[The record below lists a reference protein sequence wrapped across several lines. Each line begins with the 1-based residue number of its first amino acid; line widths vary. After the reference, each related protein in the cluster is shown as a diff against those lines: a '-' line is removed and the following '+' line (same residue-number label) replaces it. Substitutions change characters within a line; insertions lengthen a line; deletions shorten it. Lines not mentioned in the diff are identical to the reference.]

1 MMIDITPETVE
12 FLRNSN
18 QWFDEASFTAVLETL
33 TNIVI
38 AQAPRGT
45 EEVYSALLLAGNE
58 QFSIDQ
64 VQALGLLYF
73 DTGYESKQLE
83 NNLWLYGD
91 KDSVAYFSTV
101 TTPLTDAP
109 EVQQVVQQAKN
120 KQASVLFFSK
130 PWTQLGTDPFTL
142 AFAQKLQYTELYGT
156 PTSNNS
162 KWTMILQFTGTNFT
176 NSDQVFTPQH
186 ADKLTN
192 NTVLYL
198 EGKNLLST
206 FWLTD
211 TQFSLWFPLL
221 LGKTIPWVEN
231 LITSSQISALY
242 QAFNKQ
248 LGIIFNVTE
257 NMFGFGVHLR
267 LGTPQAYDSL
277 ISLQPAWRLLASSFM
292 GSGNVRETNTQN
304 SRTLSIDLPSPSA
317 STWTTMTGDENV
329 ASFSLP
335 LITIEKNATSTTLS
349 LLPSESDGTQIKN
362 DLIYTA
368 DSLMTFRYDANPI
381 MQMAGVNPL
390 ISNLVGQMEMLW
402 TGAILGQLNIDTDL
416 QQLILTFE
424 TK

>member
-18 QWFDEASFTAVLETL
+18 QWFDEESFTAVLETL

-38 AQAPRGT
+38 AQAPRWA
-45 EEVYSALLLAGNE
+45 EDVYSALLLAGNE

-73 DTGYESKQLE
+73 DTWYESKQLE
-83 NNLWLYGD
+83 SNLWLYGD

-130 PWTQLGTDPFTL
+130 PWTQLGTDPLTL
-142 AFAQKLQYTELYGT
+142 AFAQKLQYTALYWT
-156 PTSNNS
+156 PTINNS
-162 KWTMILQFTGTNFT
+162 KWTMILQFTGTNFA

-186 ADKLTN
+186 NDKLTN

-206 FWLTD
+206 FWLTN

-221 LGKTIPWVEN
+221 LGQTIPWVEN
-231 LITSSQISALY
+231 LLSATQISELY
-242 QAFNKQ
+242 EAFNKQ
-248 LGIIFNVTE
+248 VWIILNVTE
-257 NMFGFGVHLR
+257 NTFGLGLHLR
-267 LGTPQAYDSL
+267 LGTPQAFDSL
-277 ISLQPAWRLLASSFM
+277 ISLQPAWRTLASSFM
-292 GSGNVRETNTQN
+292 GSGNVREANTQN
-304 SRTLSIDLPSPSA
+304 SRTLSIDLPSPWA
-317 STWTTMTGDENV
+317 TTWTTTTGDENA

-349 LLPSESDGTQIKN
+349 LLPSDTDGTQVRN
-362 DLIYTA
+362 DLIYSA

-381 MQMAGVNPL
+381 MQMAGVNP
-390 ISNLVGQMEMLW
+390 IIGNLVGQMEMLW
-402 TGAILGQLNIDTDL
+402 TGAILGQINIDIDL